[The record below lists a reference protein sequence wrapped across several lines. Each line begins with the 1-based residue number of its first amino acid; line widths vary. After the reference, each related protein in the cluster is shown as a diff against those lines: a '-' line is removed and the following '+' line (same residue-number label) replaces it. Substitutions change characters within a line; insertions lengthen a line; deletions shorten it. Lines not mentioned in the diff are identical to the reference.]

1 MAGLEA
7 EDFFSNGG
15 QGGEDEIVGAGT
27 DPGGFEEH
35 GGATDGAGGFGVLPF
50 VTDDEGVFEVNVP
63 FEGGFGEQAGLGLAA
78 GAAVGFI
85 MRADKDIVER
95 EATAEQIVHA
105 VEFAAGDGAVGEAG
119 LIGGGDEDEAGGL
132 EILEERQGL
141 LVDVEL
147 VERAG
152 RDLLLAFGA
161 RQVEDAVALDEYR
174 CLHACDKAKSSPD
187 ATEI

>member
-1 MAGLEA
+1 MAGLES
-7 EDFFSNGG
+7 EDFFGNGG
-15 QGGEDEIVGAGT
+15 QAGEDEIMGTGT

-50 VTDDEGVFEVNVP
+50 ITDDEGMFEVNMP

-78 GAAVGFI
+78 GAAVGFV
-85 MRADKDIVER
+85 MGADEDVIER
-95 EATAEQIVHA
+95 KAAAEEIVHA
-105 VEFAAGDGAVGEAG
+105 VEFTAGDGAVGKAG
-119 LIGGGDEDEAGGL
+119 LVGGGDEDEAGGL

-161 RQVEDAVALDEYR
+161 
-174 CLHACDKAKSSPD
+174 
-187 ATEI
+187 